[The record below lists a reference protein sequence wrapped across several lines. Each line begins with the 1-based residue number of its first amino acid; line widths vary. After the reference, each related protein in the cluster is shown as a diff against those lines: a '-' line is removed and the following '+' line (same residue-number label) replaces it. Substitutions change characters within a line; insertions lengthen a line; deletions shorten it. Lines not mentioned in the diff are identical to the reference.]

1 MTDSHQSTA
10 KSTHGDKPRRNF
22 LVEAGSVIV
31 GAVVG
36 MFGLASGLVVFFD
49 PLLRKHKVP
58 ELYQQEEGGT
68 AEGYIRVATL
78 DAIPDDGVPR
88 RFPVIADLIDAWNFT
103 PQQPVGAVYLRR
115 EKGEKKVTVFHATCP
130 HAGCSVS
137 FSAEN
142 HAYYCPCHNSAF
154 DVDGTKINRPGK
166 ENPSPRPLDEL
177 KVDDDRLAANG
188 EVWVKFVNYY
198 TGIHEQ
204 KPKI

>member
-1 MTDSHQSTA
+1 MTDAHQAATTSDH
-10 KSTHGDKPRRNF
+10 SDNPRRHF
-22 LVEAGSVIV
+22 LVEAGCWIV
-31 GAVVG
+31 GSVVG
-36 MFGLASGLVVFFD
+36 LFGLASGLVVFFD

-58 ELYQQEEGGT
+58 ELYQQDESGAG
-68 AEGYIRVATL
+68 EGYIRVATL

-115 EKGEKKVTVFHATCP
+115 EKGEQKVTVFHATCP

-137 FSAEN
+137 YSADH
-142 HAYYCPCHNSAF
+142 HAYHCPCHNSAF
-154 DVDGTKINRPGK
+154 GLNGEKVNRPGK

-177 KVDDDRLAANG
+177 DVDKERLAAKG
-188 EVWVKFVNYY
+188 EIWVKFVNYY

-204 KPKI
+204 KQKI